1 LAKYIYKAMNA
12 EGKKIN
18 ANIEADNYDDF
29 IIELKRQGLYLISY
43 SLTRDGYSQSANGT
57 ISLKELSVICR
68 QFSAMLNA
76 GISVVKCLDIL
87 CEQTTNKKTR
97 SKLLAVL
104 EDVRKGTSLH
114 KAMANQGKA
123 FPFYLISS
131 VESGEEGGTLDD
143 VMTRM
148 SSYFEKQNKTKRQIR
163 GAMVYPIIL
172 ASLCVIVVT
181 IMLVFVIPRF
191 LTMYATQGIDLPLPT
206 KILIAITDFVLYK
219 WWIILIVA
227 GAFFGVIML
236 IKKLPSTKIS
246 WDKFTLSMPVFGKLR
261 KVLMTS
267 KFAHT
272 LSTLSASGIS
282 MLVSLE
288 VVARVINNAYITQ
301 CVAIIID
308 DLKRGVSLSDSLK
321 KFDVFPTM
329 FKSMIAVG
337 EESGELDALM
347 EKTAS
352 FYEDESDAAVK
363 KMVSL
368 IEPMMIVFMAVIIAF
383 IVIAV
388 ILPIYTLYQNMY

>member
-1 LAKYIYKAMNA
+1 MARYIYKAMNA

-18 ANIEADNYDDF
+18 GNIDADNYEDF
-29 IIELKRQGLYLISY
+29 SIELKRQGLYLINY
-43 SLTRDGYSQSANGT
+43 SIVREGYSQSSNGT
-57 ISLKELSVICR
+57 IPLKELSVICR

-76 GISVVKCLDIL
+76 GIGVVKCLDIL

-143 VMTRM
+143 VMIKM
-148 SSYFEKQNKTKRQIR
+148 SSYFEKQYKTKRQVN
-163 GAMVYPIIL
+163 GAMIYPIIL
-172 ASLCVIVVT
+172 AVLCVIVVT
-181 IMLVFVIPRF
+181 IMLVFVIPSF
-191 LTMYATQGIDLPLPT
+191 LSMYTSQGVELPLPT
-206 KILIAITDFVLYK
+206 KILISITDFVLYK
-219 WWIILIVA
+219 WWIILLVA
-227 GAFFGVIML
+227 GAFAGTVML
-236 IKKLPSTKIS
+236 LKKLPSTKIS
-246 WDKFTLSMPVFGKLR
+246 WDKFTLNIPVFGKLR
-261 KVLMTS
+261 RVLATS

-272 LSTLSASGIS
+272 LATLSASGIS

-288 VVARVINNAYITQ
+288 VVARVVNNAYITQ
-301 CVAIIID
+301 CVSIIID
-308 DLKRGVSLSDSLK
+308 DLKRGVTLSNSLK
-321 KFDVFPTM
+321 KFEVFPTM

-347 EKTAS
+347 EKTAA
-352 FYEDESDAAVK
+352 FYEEESDAAVK
-363 KMVSL
+363 KMVAL
-368 IEPMMIVFMAVIIAF
+368 VEPMMIVFMALIIAF

-388 ILPIYTLYQNMY
+388 ILPIYTLYQNML

>member
-1 LAKYIYKAMNA
+1 MARYIYKAMNA

-18 ANIEADNYDDF
+18 GNIDADNYEDF
-29 IIELKRQGLYLISY
+29 SIELKRQGLYLISY
-43 SLTRDGYSQSANGT
+43 SIVREGYSQSSNGT
-57 ISLKELSVICR
+57 IPLKELSVICR

-76 GISVVKCLDIL
+76 GIGVVKCLDIL

-143 VMTRM
+143 VMIKM
-148 SSYFEKQNKTKRQIR
+148 SSYFEKQYKTKRQVN
-163 GAMVYPIIL
+163 GAMIYPIIL
-172 ASLCVIVVT
+172 AVLCVIVVA
-181 IMLVFVIPRF
+181 IMLVFVIPSF
-191 LTMYATQGIDLPLPT
+191 LSMYTSQGVELPLPT
-206 KILIAITDFVLYK
+206 KILISITDFVLYK
-219 WWIILIVA
+219 WWVILIVV
-227 GAFFGVIML
+227 GIFTGTIML
-236 IKKLPSTKIS
+236 LKKLPSTKIS
-246 WDKFTLSMPVFGKLR
+246 WDKFTLNMPVFGKLR
-261 KVLMTS
+261 RVLVTS

-288 VVARVINNAYITQ
+288 VVARVVNNAYITQ

-308 DLKRGVSLSDSLK
+308 DLKRGVTLSNSLK
-321 KFDVFPTM
+321 KFEVFPTM

-347 EKTAS
+347 EKTAA
-352 FYEDESDAAVK
+352 FYEEESDAAVK
-363 KMVSL
+363 KMVAL
-368 IEPMMIVFMAVIIAF
+368 VEPMMIVFMALIIAF

-388 ILPIYTLYQNMY
+388 ILPIYTLYQNML